1 MSSVSNNPKH
11 FGPGLLGLMLTFI
24 FFIVWMN
31 CNEKENG
38 FSVWSTII
46 CIICT
51 CIVIFSIL
59 TASGLDDK

>member
-11 FGPGLLGLMLTFI
+11 FGPGLLGLMLTFT

-31 CNEKENG
+31 YNERENE
-38 FSVWSTII
+38 FSVWSTVI

-59 TASGLDDK
+59 TASGLDNK